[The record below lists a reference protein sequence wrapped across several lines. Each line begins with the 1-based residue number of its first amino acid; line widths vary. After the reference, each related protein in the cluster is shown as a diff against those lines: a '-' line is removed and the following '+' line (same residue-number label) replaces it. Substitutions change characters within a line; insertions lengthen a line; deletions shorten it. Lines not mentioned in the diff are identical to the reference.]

1 VDDVVTIA
9 IPFHR
14 GREYLRVAIESVLA
28 QASPDWRLLL
38 VDDSGGGHDA
48 EEVAATFGDDRVVVH
63 RNPANLGMVASWN
76 RCLELAESDL
86 VTLLH
91 ADDLLEPGYVASMQE
106 LSRCHPD
113 AAAFFCG
120 ARIIDAE
127 GRARFSFADAI
138 KGVFVPGGSD
148 EIVLSGR
155 SSVRAL
161 MRGNFI
167 MCPTLCY
174 RRSLLAGERFSSDW
188 KQVQDLEFTT
198 RLLMNGCKLVG
209 TREQAYA
216 YRRHEHATTSL
227 QSANLVRF
235 DEEFRLFDQIA
246 DRAEALGWNDVVRVS
261 RRKTIVRAHLIY
273 RAVADLLGLR
283 PGRAVEKLRF
293 LLRR

>member
-1 VDDVVTIA
+1 MEKAVDFAVVGAGMAGASAAYELAAHGTVKVFEMEATAGHHSTGRSAALYTECDGLPPLRRLAMASKEFLLNLTDRGIEELQTLAEVGSVTISAPVEVLDDIAGAVNSQLDVVTIA

-14 GREYLRVAIESVLA
+14 GRDYLRVAIESVLA

-48 EEVAATFGDDRVVVH
+48 EEVAATFDDDRVVVH

-76 RCLELAESDL
+76 RCLELAEGDL

-113 AAAFFCG
+113 AAAFFCS

-148 EIVLSGR
+148 DIVLSGR

-174 RRSLLAGERFSSDW
+174 RRSLLAG
-188 KQVQDLEFTT
+188 
-198 RLLMNGCKLVG
+198 
-209 TREQAYA
+209 
-216 YRRHEHATTSL
+216 
-227 QSANLVRF
+227 
-235 DEEFRLFDQIA
+235 
-246 DRAEALGWNDVVRVS
+246 
-261 RRKTIVRAHLIY
+261 
-273 RAVADLLGLR
+273 
-283 PGRAVEKLRF
+283 
-293 LLRR
+293 